1 MSGLITSGLMG
12 LNFRLKYIFT
22 FFKFDF
28 RRGNDR
34 LVIDILT
41 KIEVFPSS
49 TPFILLKRFYITT
62 RLILS
67 SLIPNWVTVRTICST
82 AKVGKLEAL
91 TNLRVRVGNLGRGMN

>member
-1 MSGLITSGLMG
+1 MG

-49 TPFILLKRFYITT
+49 TPFILLKRFYIST
-62 RLILS
+62 RLTFS
-67 SLIPNWVTVRTICST
+67 SLVPIGSRLEQVVVLLKWVKET
-82 AKVGKLEAL
+82 L
-91 TNLRVRVGNLGRGMN
+91 TKLRVRVGNLGRGMN